1 MTNTATTGPAATGP
15 ATTSP
20 AGAGGDPGAAAPPQ
34 VLVVMGVSGVGK
46 TTIARALDDRLR
58 WPFQEGDELHSKANV
73 DKMASGRALTDEDR
87 APWLRAVAAW
97 IDARLAAGEP
107 GVITCSALRRSYRDA
122 VVGGRAGVRVVYL
135 RADRAVVAERL
146 SQRQHHYMPADLLE
160 SQLATLEEPTPDE
173 HVFTVQVHGDVDAVV
188 AEIVAGLRAGA

>member
-1 MTNTATTGPAATGP
+1 MTGGATAGGAPGPVGTGA
-15 ATTSP
+15 
-20 AGAGGDPGAAAPPQ
+20 AGGDPGGPVPPQ
-34 VLVVMGVSGVGK
+34 VLVLMGVSGVGK

-58 WPFQEGDELHSKANV
+58 WPFQEGDDLHPRANV
-73 DKMASGRALTDEDR
+73 DKMASGHALTDEDR

-97 IDARLAAGEP
+97 IGARLDAGEP
-107 GVITCSALRRSYRDA
+107 GVITCSALRRAYRDT
-122 VVGGRAGVRVVYL
+122 VVAGRTGVRVVYL
-135 RADRAVVAERL
+135 KAERALVAERL
-146 SQRQHHYMPADLLE
+146 GQRRNHYMPAGLLE